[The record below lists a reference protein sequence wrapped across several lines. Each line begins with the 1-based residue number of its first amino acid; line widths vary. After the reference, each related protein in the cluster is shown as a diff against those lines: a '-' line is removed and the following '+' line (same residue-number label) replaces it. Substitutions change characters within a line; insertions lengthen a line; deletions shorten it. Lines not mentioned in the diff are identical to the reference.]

1 MVEEFNASQDQYEIN
16 SVTQADYD
24 ETYEKLQAG
33 IAGKKLRIWHFLM

>member
-33 IAGKKLRIWHFLM
+33 IAGKKSSGYGTS